1 MTGMRKPNG
10 ERGAILIHVAI
21 SIIAL
26 LCFLA
31 FVADYGMMW
40 VARRQAQ
47 NAADAGAL
55 AGAAEMMFDLTRTD
69 AATQAA
75 QVFAGQQNVVWGQQ
89 TAVGDIVV
97 SPLPFACPAS
107 AGGGNACIRVDVM
120 RGVPDRAGTVH
131 TNTMPTYFGRLFGM
145 NQQGVRATATAQIAA
160 GNSVQCIKPWMV
172 VDKWVDNTTDPA
184 LDGEG
189 PGWDQMDTFNP
200 AHDVYTKP
208 GYRAMPGTS
217 PPIPADIG
225 LQLMLKGDAGIDPS
239 GTWSSGWSMRVELG
253 GGNGS
258 ANYVDEIQGCPSW
271 VPEIGLYAGQE
282 CDDRPD
288 QDFERGCINV
298 RPGVSQGPT
307 VKQGVD
313 YLVGL
318 DRTARWDTNL
328 NKIVS
333 GCTDAGNCQAINPEG
348 NDFSP
353 RIIPLALF
361 DPLACVTSSCNTG
374 NNTVAQVT
382 NIMGFFLEGTCDD
395 VFAGQTM
402 PAWCGTGGQPNK
414 TVVGRIMNYP
424 GSSSRASGSAGPWSF
439 IRVLRLVQ

>member
-1 MTGMRKPNG
+1 MISMRKSNG

-55 AGAAEMMFDLTRTD
+55 AGATELMFDLTRTD

-97 SPLPFACPAS
+97 WPLPHTCPAS

-120 RGVPDRAGTVH
+120 RGVPDAAGNNH

-145 NQQGVRATATAQIAA
+145 NQQGVRATATAQVAA

-172 VDKWVDNTTDPA
+172 VDKWDDRSGTGTNTA
-184 LDGEG
+184 
-189 PGWDQMDTFNP
+189 GWDQLDMFDP
-200 AHDVYTKP
+200 GVDVYTKP

-225 LQLMLKGDAGIDPS
+225 LQLMLKGDS
-239 GTWSSGWSMRVELG
+239 EWSSGWSMRVELG

-258 ANYVDEIQGCPSW
+258 ATYLDEIRGCPDW

-282 CDDRPD
+282 CNDRPD

-307 VKQGVD
+307 VNHGVD

-318 DRTARWDTNL
+318 DSTAKWDDTL
-328 NKIVS
+328 KKIVG
-333 GCTDAGNCQAINPEG
+333 GCTDAGNCQSINPEG

-361 DPLACVTSSCNTG
+361 DPQACVDSSCQTG

-382 NIMGFFLEGTCDD
+382 NIMGFFLEGTCDT
-395 VFAGQTM
+395 VFTSATM
-402 PAWCGTGGQPNK
+402 PPWCGTGGQPNK

-424 GSSSRASGSAGPWSF
+424 GQASRASGSAGPWSF
-439 IRVLRLVQ
+439 LRVLRLVQ

>member
-1 MTGMRKPNG
+1 MTPMRKPNG
-10 ERGAILIHVAI
+10 EHGAVLIHVAI

-120 RGVPDRAGTVH
+120 RGVPDRANVAH
-131 TNTMPTYFGRLFGM
+131 TNVMPTYFGRLFGM
-145 NQQGVRATATAQIAA
+145 TNQGVRATATAQIAA
-160 GNSVQCIKPWMV
+160 GNSVECIKPWMV
-172 VDKWVDNTTDPA
+172 VDKWVDNSGTGTNTA
-184 LDGEG
+184 A
-189 PGWDQMDTFNP
+189 WDQRDEFNP
-200 AHDVYTKP
+200 GVDVYNKP
-208 GYRAMPGTS
+208 GYRALPGTS

-253 GGNGS
+253 AGNG
-258 ANYVDEIQGCPSW
+258 AATYRDEIQGCPDW

-313 YLVGL
+313 YLISL
-318 DRTARWDTNL
+318 DSTATWNDTQ
-328 NKIVS
+328 KKVEG
-333 GCTDAGNCQAINPEG
+333 GCTDAGTCQSIHPDG
-348 NDFSP
+348 NSYSP
-353 RIIPLALF
+353 RIIPQALF
-361 DPLACVTSSCNTG
+361 DPQACVNSSCHTG
-374 NNTVAQVT
+374 NNTVAQVV

-402 PAWCGTGGQPNK
+402 PPWCGTGGQPNK

-439 IRVLRLVQ
+439 LRVLRLVQ